1 MKFTSLLFLF
11 TCLFLASAS
20 CKEVPTPKE
29 NEGAEAPRHQ
39 APESLNELMGTPKTA
54 ASKPTAQK
62 LPPGHPPIG
71 GAATGLMSDFTKVHA
86 PPGVVAPYAGPHA
99 GKARPSAASQSGPAL
114 KATGSG
120 SQAELE
126 RCLKSFDA
134 EGDQTIFRNAFTS
147 VFHNNRGQRNP
158 GAAEVSLTKLA
169 EKHPTNAAIYR
180 VLGYA
185 AVDNGFQMARAMR
198 YYLKAVELSPDYA
211 EVHYA
216 LAFMYAMGDR
226 AKGAQHFKKAM
237 ELGIKDERGIGPR
250 FYPPKGQ

>member
-1 MKFTSLLFLF
+1 
-11 TCLFLASAS
+11 
-20 CKEVPTPKE
+20 
-29 NEGAEAPRHQ
+29 
-39 APESLNELMGTPKTA
+39 
-54 ASKPTAQK
+54 
-62 LPPGHPPIG
+62 
-71 GAATGLMSDFTKVHA
+71 MSDFTKVHA
-86 PPGVVAPYAGPHA
+86 PPGVAAPYAGPHA
-99 GKARPSAASQSGPAL
+99 GRVPPSAASAKGGPAL

-134 EGDQTIFRNAFTS
+134 EDDQATFRTAFTS
-147 VFHNNRGQRNP
+147 VFHSNRSQRNP
-158 GAAEVSLTKLA
+158 GAAEMSLTKLA

-198 YYLKAVELSPDYA
+198 YYLKAIELSPDYA

-226 AKGAQHFKKAM
+226 VKGAQHFKRAI
-237 ELGIKDERGIGPR
+237 ELGMKDERGIGPR